1 MKNVT
6 VTMPIGDYEI
16 MKNKV
21 ETLKSRDIR
30 NYVVME
36 VVDIDLGTFSHRL
49 DLNALFNDLK
59 VDYPELYMRS
69 TD

>member
-1 MKNVT
+1 MKEIT
-6 VTMPIGDYEI
+6 VTMPLGDYEI
-16 MKNKV
+16 MRNKV
-21 ETLKSRDIR
+21 ETLKSRDVR

-36 VVDIDLGTFSHRL
+36 VVDLNKGIFGHRL

-59 VDYPELYMRS
+59 VDYPELYMQS